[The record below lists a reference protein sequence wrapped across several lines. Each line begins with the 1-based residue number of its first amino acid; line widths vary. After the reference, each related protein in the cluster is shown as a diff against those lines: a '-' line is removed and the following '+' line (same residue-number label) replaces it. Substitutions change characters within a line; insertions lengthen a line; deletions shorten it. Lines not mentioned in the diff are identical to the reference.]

1 MRDYHLVP
9 QNSNGGP
16 TKINLVTVC
25 TQNYP
30 MHYAEKLTRRFQTVT
45 NLPVETYCITDRP
58 DEVTDWATPIIPPK
72 ISKGW
77 WNKLYLF
84 SPSMPEGWLL
94 YLDIDIVIR
103 QNFDDEIISTIKHGK
118 SINCVS
124 DAINWMG
131 VRFSSSLMLLRSSA
145 RPDIYEDFLKAEDDL
160 VGKPGGDQVW
170 VGPKLNNIHYIDDSF
185 PNLKKNLKFD
195 LATKN
200 GKEVK
205 FLTAVDDSIKLIDC
219 TGRPKPH
226 DLAMLSYIKQNWHDV
241 PPILPEV

>member
-1 MRDYHLVP
+1 MGHADNSA
-9 QNSNGGP
+9 QNKQGLG
-16 TKINLVTVC
+16 
-25 TQNYP
+25 
-30 MHYAEKLTRRFQTVT
+30 
-45 NLPVETYCITDRP
+45 
-58 DEVTDWATPIIPPK
+58 
-72 ISKGW
+72 
-77 WNKLYLF
+77 NKLYLF

-103 QNFDDEIISTIKHGK
+103 QNFDDEIISTIKHGE

-131 VRFSSSLMLLRSSA
+131 VRFSSSLMLLRSGV
-145 RPDIYEDFLKAEDDL
+145 RPDIYENFLKAEDDL

-205 FLTAVDDSIKLIDC
+205 FPTAVDDSIKLIDC